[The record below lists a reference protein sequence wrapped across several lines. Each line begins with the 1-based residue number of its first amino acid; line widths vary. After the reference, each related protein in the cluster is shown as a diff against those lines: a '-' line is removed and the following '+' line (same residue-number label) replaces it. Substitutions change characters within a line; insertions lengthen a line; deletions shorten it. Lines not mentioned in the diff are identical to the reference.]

1 MHLGVCRFIDR
12 WFARDVDG
20 ATAIGAEAAREG
32 REHQRVFAAIAS
44 FGLGMSVAARASIRS
59 VMTAAGE
66 YLANGVSR
74 SAMIFPL
81 GKEYVR
87 PWNCQS
93 IGGWSLLSDY
103 NHAPVI
109 SPE

>member
-1 MHLGVCRFIDR
+1 MHLRVCTFIDR
-12 WFARDVDG
+12 WFAREVI
-20 ATAIGAEAAREG
+20 TRPLSVRSRREG

-59 VMTAAGE
+59 VMTAAE
-66 YLANGVSR
+66 RYLQTEVAR

-87 PWNCQS
+87 PWTCQS
-93 IGGWSLLSDY
+93 IGGWSLLSEY
-103 NHAPVI
+103 NPLL
-109 SPE
+109 